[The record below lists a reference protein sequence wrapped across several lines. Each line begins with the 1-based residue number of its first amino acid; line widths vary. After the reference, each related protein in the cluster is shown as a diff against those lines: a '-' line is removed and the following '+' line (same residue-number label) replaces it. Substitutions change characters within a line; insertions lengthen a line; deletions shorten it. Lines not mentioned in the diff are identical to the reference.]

1 MLLKRTLSKTRN
13 HILLIIILIG
23 AVLRLYHISTTPIS
37 LNPDELALGYNS
49 YSLLTTGADEWG
61 NKTPISLKSFGDW
74 KLPVYPIITI
84 PAVKIFGLNE
94 FSVRLPA
101 AIAGIIL
108 IGLVYDVSL
117 LLFKNK
123 KIALISAF
131 FMAISPWAVFFSRGA
146 YEPNVA
152 ACLSMAGLYFF
163 LKYVNNQGHRKYI
176 AASAVCFGLTLFTYH
191 AFLVITPLSIL
202 ILIMFYFKDLKNWK
216 KLLTGGA
223 ILSLFGI
230 VSLYSLSL
238 GSGAKI
244 STVGVFNNPDVI
256 YRRAERLRS
265 DPENKLIKKLLYNKE
280 SAVVYEIA
288 QNYVLTFSPS
298 FLFDGKTTKLFYSIG
313 SFGYL
318 YLLDGVFIFF
328 GLIGFAYN
336 REKSGKLLFL
346 LLAVAPISSA
356 ITVEAPSITRLI
368 QIVPLLALVGSYGIY
383 FIYAKADKFYY
394 KLGFVGLVL
403 LFFINAIYFLD
414 SYFVHMNYQ
423 NARFFHYGY
432 KEIVEIS
439 NKYPDYKVVVVGPQN
454 FPYISFL
461 FYDKYDPNKFRREVK
476 YYPPSKEK
484 FYFVKS
490 FGRYTF
496 VYDIN
501 RKKLQKNTLYIDNYV
516 KGDKKYIGY
525 PTGEPEF
532 SYFTKED
539 LSY

>member
-1 MLLKRTLSKTRN
+1 MLPKITLLKIQS
-13 HILLIIILIG
+13 HILLIIILLG
-23 AVLRLYHISTTPIS
+23 AFLRLYHISTTPIS

-61 NKTPISLKSFGDW
+61 NKVPISLKSFGDW
-74 KLPVYPIITI
+74 KLPVYPLITA

-108 IGLVYDVSL
+108 IGLVYGVSL

-123 KIALISAF
+123 KIALISAL

-152 ACLSMAGLYFF
+152 VCLSMTGIYFF
-163 LKYVNNQGHRKYI
+163 LKYVNNQGRRKYI
-176 AASAVCFGLTLFTYH
+176 ISSAVCFGLSLFTYH
-191 AFLVITPLSIL
+191 AFLIITPLSIL
-202 ILIMFYFKDLKNWK
+202 ILLIFYFKDLKNWK
-216 KLLTGGA
+216 KLLIGGVV
-223 ILSLFGI
+223 LSLFGI
-230 VSLYSLSL
+230 ASLYSLSL
-238 GSGAKI
+238 GSGVKL
-244 STVGVFNNPDVI
+244 STVGVFNDPDVI
-256 YRRAERLRS
+256 YRRAEKLRA
-265 DPENKLIKKLLYNKE
+265 DPENKLIKKFLYNKG

-288 QNYVLTFSPS
+288 QNYALTFSPS

-318 YLLDGVFIFF
+318 YLLDSVFILF

-336 REKSGKLLFL
+336 REKSGKFLFL
-346 LLAVAPISSA
+346 LLAVTPIASA

-368 QIVPLLALVGSYGIY
+368 QIVPLFALIGSYGAY
-383 FIYAKADKFYY
+383 FIYTKADKFYY
-394 KLGFVGLVL
+394 KLGFAGLILL
-403 LFFINAIYFLD
+403 LFINMVYFLD

-423 NARFFHYGY
+423 NARFLHYGY
-432 KEIVEIS
+432 KEIVELS
-439 NKYPDYKVVVVGPQN
+439 NKYPNYNVVVVGPQN

-461 FYDKYDPNKFRREVK
+461 FYDRYDPNKFRKEVK
-476 YYPPSKEK
+476 YYPPSKEN

-496 VYDIN
+496 VYNID
-501 RKKLQKNTLYIDNYV
+501 RTKLQKNTLYVDNYV

-532 SYFTKED
+532 SYFTKDD
-539 LSY
+539 LIY